1 MRCCQSTP
9 NVRAISWTGEPPSLA
24 AASRIRSF
32 IITFF
37 VCKRP
42 AASDSLPHQE
52 ERVEHDCF
60 GEGNGQN
67 GLDQYFRGGAW
78 IASDSFRGLHADESH
93 ADRCSERCQTDM
105 QIPGHF
111 CQHWC

>member
-32 IITFF
+32 IITFLG
-37 VCKRP
+37 CKRP
-42 AASDSLPHQE
+42 AALRVLSDQE
-52 ERVEHDCF
+52 QRVEHDRF

-67 GLDQYFRGGAW
+67 RLDQYFRGGAW
-78 IASDSFRGLHADESH
+78 VASDCFGGFHADESH
-93 ADRCSERCQTDM
+93 TERCSGRRETDM
-105 QIPGHF
+105 RVPGHF
-111 CQHWC
+111 CQHWR